1 MATGKRKPGRHRS
14 VRAILLARLFVVL
27 VPIVLLQAWVY
38 LHDYRAKRDAELQAN
53 LEIARAVAASFDAFL
68 DDLAHEE
75 KAVGQG
81 LLLLAPFS
89 KQQANWYLAQVKK
102 AYPEVVSVSW
112 LEPDGRVAASSESQL
127 LGRQW
132 PDRSWLGEIMRGR
145 QSVVTNVT
153 RPPDAKEARFSVAR
167 RARDETGAL
176 RGIVVAV
183 VDPNR
188 LDQVITIKRSG
199 AGAVSIVDSSGWLT
213 FRLPAIPLSYQE
225 RDWGKLYRVVRGALE
240 GRETKLVE
248 YVGYQ
253 KGPRVVAAVPIRSVG
268 WAASAGRPEEEAIAP
283 IKAGTAR
290 SAVAFLL
297 VGTLGVLLA
306 TAAARSITVPLTHLR
321 ERALAFGRGDV
332 EERAELRGPSDLV
345 DLAGAFNQMAD
356 EIGAREQALRES
368 ERARA
373 AEARLLDT
381 ILTATDS
388 RLAYLDRDLR
398 YVRVNAAY
406 AANARMAPED
416 FVGRHRL
423 EVFPNAP
430 EVAAMY
436 QRVLDTGAPDAIPE
450 YTGVPLYR
458 PEVGP
463 RCVRIEA
470 VPIRNER
477 GEADGLVT
485 SMMDITDQVQTREKL
500 LEAER
505 ARARL
510 AETLV
515 SEIGHRT
522 KNNLAIVAGLLQMQ
536 MDREA
541 GRISGPDLIRDA
553 VTRILSFAALH
564 EQMYQ
569 SRTDTIELVN
579 ALRRIGDVNRQALS
593 AGDVVIS
600 VEGEPVHYPS
610 DVGTNIC
617 VVANELLTNAIK
629 HGGSQDGARQV
640 EVQLSHAAGM
650 LTLSIWDSGNP
661 IPEDFD
667 LGRWGKTGLGL
678 VRTIVEEQYGGSLT
692 LVPHQGGTLAQIVL
706 DDRRVCEGR

>member
-1 MATGKRKPGRHRS
+1 MVGVVADITERKSSEQH
-14 VRAILLARLFVVL
+14 I
-27 VPIVLLQAWVY
+27 AW
-38 LHDYRAKRDAELQAN
+38 L
-53 LEIARAVAASFDAFL
+53 ASFPERNPMPVTEVDGSGRLHYTNPAAQRIL
-68 DDLAHEE
+68 ADLEE
-75 KAVGQG
+75 RG
-81 LLLLAPFS
+81 LQHPWLAG
-89 KQQANWYLAQVKK
+89 LA
-102 AYPEVVSVSW
+102 
-112 LEPDGRVAASSESQL
+112 
-127 LGRQW
+127 
-132 PDRSWLGEIMRGR
+132 EI
-145 QSVVTNVT
+145 
-153 RPPDAKEARFSVAR
+153 
-167 RARDETGAL
+167 
-176 RGIVVAV
+176 I
-183 VDPNR
+183 
-188 LDQVITIKRSG
+188 
-199 AGAVSIVDSSGWLT
+199 
-213 FRLPAIPLSYQE
+213 
-225 RDWGKLYRVVRGALE
+225 
-240 GRETKLVE
+240 
-248 YVGYQ
+248 
-253 KGPRVVAAVPIRSVG
+253 
-268 WAASAGRPEEEAIAP
+268 
-283 IKAGTAR
+283 
-290 SAVAFLL
+290 
-297 VGTLGVLLA
+297 
-306 TAAARSITVPLTHLR
+306 AARSEGRPPLT
-321 ERALAFGRGDV
+321 GDV
-332 EERAELRGPSDLV
+332 RIGRAWYQQTIIPT
-345 DLAGAFNQMAD
+345 D
-356 EIGAREQALRES
+356 EGRYRVYGLDITARREAEGALRES

-470 VPIRNER
+470 VPIKNER

-541 GRISGPDLIRDA
+541 GRIPGPDLIRDA

-569 SRTDTIELVN
+569 SRTNTIELVN
-579 ALRRIGDVNRQALS
+579 TLRRIGNVNRQALS

-692 LVPHQGGTLAQIVL
+692 LVPHQGGTMAKIVL
-706 DDRRVCEGR
+706 DDRRVREGR